1 MTDAATLA
9 EIAALR
15 AEAVRL
21 AGEGKRMTYAQH
33 RRAHRAL
40 ERWAMALPSFSAA
53 ELIGLQHA
61 LGRGDTADFAHL
73 LGEFE
78 KRLTQLPTN
87 QSGSL

>member
-1 MTDAATLA
+1 MTDREVLG

-15 AEAVRL
+15 AEAIRL
-21 AGEGKRMTYAQH
+21 GREDKRMTYAQH

-40 ERWAMALPSFSAA
+40 ERWAEALPTFTAR
-53 ELIGLQHA
+53 ELLQMQHA
-61 LGRGDTADFAHL
+61 LGRGDTANFAHL